1 MEKLLV
7 IMVLIMT
14 WALIIFMVAY
24 FASEVFKLKRPL
36 WNTLMTISSDI
47 ILGLTVI
54 LLLFLSFMVIDKY
67 IW

>member
-14 WALIIFMVAY
+14 WALIIFMVTY
-24 FASEVFKLKRPL
+24 FASEVFKSKRPF
-36 WNTLMTISSDI
+36 WDTLMTVFSDI

>member
-14 WALIIFMVAY
+14 WALIIFMIAY
-24 FASEVFKLKRPL
+24 FASEVFKSKRPF
-36 WNTLMTISSDI
+36 WDTLMTIFSDI